1 MTLNDVGVICSALIL
16 MAMGCGRKEVKPVD
30 IFPEDNCSNCR
41 MAVSERAFASEIIV
55 ESGEVMKFDDLAC
68 LEQYRRKNPD
78 LNIEEI
84 YVTDHET
91 GQWLPYAKSVVVKT
105 GLQTPMGSGQIA
117 VADSTRARGVV
128 AKYPPAQNS
137 NEAQVPVAAGR
148 LR

>member
-117 VADSTRARGVV
+117 VVDSTRARAVV